1 MSIFKKMADLVF
13 KMFTSPK
20 EEQDENINLYLAFV
34 ENNQN
39 SNEKGTKEDIS
50 YFIETVK
57 KIASI
62 RGLTLN
68 VDF

>member
-50 YFIETVK
+50 YFIETIK